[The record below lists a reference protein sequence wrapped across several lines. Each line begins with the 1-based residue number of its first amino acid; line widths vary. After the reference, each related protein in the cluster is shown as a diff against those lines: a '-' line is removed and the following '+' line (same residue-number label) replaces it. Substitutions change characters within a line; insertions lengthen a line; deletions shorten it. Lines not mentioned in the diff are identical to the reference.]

1 MNFNYQIITLIMARF
16 DQFVFN
22 QCIFGQMTR
31 NYLFEILD
39 FHDFLSK
46 KCRNG
51 MFIKLVLF
59 FASLNISVRTQKST
73 TRSLLLSV

>member
-1 MNFNYQIITLIMARF
+1 MNFNFQIITLIMARF

-46 KCRNG
+46 NVETEC
-51 MFIKLVLF
+51 L
-59 FASLNISVRTQKST
+59 
-73 TRSLLLSV
+73 